1 MDRLAERLVRAGH
14 LVDPP
19 QPSMERLL
27 RRRDRRD
34 RNRRFAST
42 FLALAI
48 AAGGTGGAL
57 YALSGIA
64 AGPRRVEP
72 GNPPSSVSVP
82 PLAPGETF
90 YEKYVVVI
98 GEEPGI
104 EEGGRV
110 DVETWW
116 ATDGSGRLERDTTT
130 PAYGV
135 RPSGTWGPGEFPG
148 LEDISGLS
156 TDPNE
161 LAVQLGVRSAPGGAS
176 PQPDVTPEPGQTAE
190 SGGLWRAVTALMEM
204 PNAEPALR
212 AALFEVAA
220 DIPGVEVIRDAQ
232 DPVGRDAL
240 MLRISSE
247 GADKQLFFDPQTHQL
262 MANVEDYARSPIW
275 YRIVTE
281 AGIVG
286 STEDRPA
293 PDEAFFP
300 PPADPIPDPEES

>member
-1 MDRLAERLVRAGH
+1 MDRLAEQLVRAGH

-19 QPSMERLL
+19 PPSMERLL

-34 RNRRFAST
+34 RNRRVAST

-48 AAGGTGGAL
+48 AVGGTGGAL

-64 AGPRRVEP
+64 SGPGRIEP
-72 GNPPSSVSVP
+72 GNPPSSVTIPS
-82 PLAPGETF
+82 LSPGQYF

-98 GEEPGI
+98 GEEPGT
-104 EEGGRV
+104 EGGRV
-110 DVETWW
+110 VVETWW
-116 ATDGSGRLERDTTT
+116 ATDRSGRLERETST
-130 PAYGV
+130 PDYGV
-135 RPSGTWGPGEFPG
+135 PPGGTWGPGEFPG
-148 LEDISGLS
+148 LEDLSSLS
-156 TDPNE
+156 TDPDR
-161 LAVQLGVRSAPGGAS
+161 LAVELGVRSAPGGAS
-176 PQPDVTPEPGQTAE
+176 PQPAVSPEPGQTAE

-220 DIPGVEVIRDAQ
+220 EIPGVEVIRDAQ

-247 GADKQLFFDPQTHQL
+247 GAEKQLFFDPETYQL
-262 MANVEDYARSPIW
+262 MANVEDYAPSPVW

-281 AGIVG
+281 AGVVS
-286 STEDRPA
+286 STEDRPS
-293 PDEAFFP
+293 PEEAFFP
-300 PPADPIPDPEES
+300 PPADPIPDPDGS

>member
-1 MDRLAERLVRAGH
+1 MDRLTERLVRAGH

-19 QPSMERLL
+19 QPSLERLL

-34 RNRRFAST
+34 RNRRIAST

-64 AGPRRVEP
+64 PGPARVEP
-72 GNPPSSVSVP
+72 GNPPGTVAIG
-82 PLAPGETF
+82 PLGPGEYF
-90 YEKYVVVI
+90 YEHYVVVI

-104 EEGGRV
+104 EGGRV
-110 DVETWW
+110 VVETWW
-116 ATDGSGRLERDTTT
+116 ATDGSGRMERETST
-130 PAYGV
+130 PSYGV

-148 LEDISGLS
+148 LEDLSSLS
-156 TDPNE
+156 TDPDR
-161 LAVQLGVRSAPGGAS
+161 LAVELGVRSAPGGAS
-176 PQPDVTPEPGQTAE
+176 PQPDVSPEPGQTTE
-190 SGGLWRAVTALMEM
+190 SGGLWRAVTALLEM

-220 DIPGVEVIRDAQ
+220 DIPGVEVIGNTR
-232 DPVGRDAL
+232 DPVGRVAV

-247 GADKQLFFDPQTHQL
+247 GAEKQLFFDPQTHQL
-262 MANVEDYARSPIW
+262 LANVEDYDRSPTW

-281 AGIVG
+281 AGAVG
-286 STEDRPA
+286 STEDRPT
-293 PDEAFFP
+293 PDEVFFP
-300 PPADPIPDPEES
+300 PPAGPIPDPES